1 MVSSLLFRLYRC
13 DHQRL
18 LDLAFFIAV
27 PAVLT
32 ATMSVMAPYVDLL
45 GVRGGILYVAAL
57 SFVPWWITG
66 LATFVAFAGLRAF
79 RPPLWALTVIGAV
92 AASVVLVPATHELN
106 GWFRAHWPGGHLLH
120 EMSWPTT
127 ADRLRELMISVGRAI
142 VLWTAFTYVFATTLG
157 WSRYRYATAAAAKQ
171 GETAPSRF
179 ENSGRQ
185 WTAENDLELARHI
198 AAGLSPVEIARRMH
212 RTAAAIRVRIAK
224 LNSDARG
231 R

>member
-1 MVSSLLFRLYRC
+1 MVHSLLLKWYRC

-32 ATMSVMAPYVDLL
+32 ATMSLVGPYIDLL
-45 GVRGGILYVAAL
+45 GVRGGLLYVAAL
-57 SFVPWWITG
+57 SFIPWWIAG
-66 LATFVAFAGLRAF
+66 LATSVAFVGLRRF
-79 RPPLWALTVIGAV
+79 HPPLWLLTLIGAV
-92 AASVVLVPATHELN
+92 AASIVLVPAIHALN
-106 GWFRAHWPGGHLLH
+106 GGFRTFWPGGHLLH
-120 EMSWPTT
+120 ELSWPLTI
-127 ADRLRELMISVGRAI
+127 DRMRELITGTGRAV

-157 WSRYRYATAAAAKQ
+157 WSRYRYAPPGTRPE
-171 GETAPSRF
+171 GTPTPSRF

-185 WTAENDLELARHI
+185 WTAENDLELARHM
-198 AAGLSPVEIARRMH
+198 AAGISPGEIARRMH
-212 RTAAAIRVRIAK
+212 RTVAAIRVRISK